1 MASTSHGD
9 ETRQG
14 RSLVPQSRVVQVGV
28 VVAAVFFFIG
38 LFVVSGAIA
47 AMFGIWGATV
57 LLFSV
62 GGYTVFQLWSSV
74 ES

>member
-1 MASTSHGD
+1 MAPTSHVD

-28 VVAAVFFFIG
+28 AVAAVFFFIG
-38 LFVVSGAIA
+38 LFVVSGATA
-47 AMFGIWGATV
+47 AMFGIWGTTV

-62 GGYTVFQLWSSV
+62 GGYTVFRLWYSV
-74 ES
+74 GS